1 MLRWWERR
9 STRSEEKEREGLI
22 KGVSYKIMKKTPK
35 KQWWWCLAWRF
46 FSSEKN
52 IYFLTCLNYWMEQKL
67 ATSPYSV
74 QATLF
79 FRGCTLARIQ
89 GELASPSKYFEIS
102 HMQSTF
108 FSYNLRH
115 VLWGKKA
122 VKNHFVIEVSSFDS
136 DYSECGTDWCK
147 LPFNVACFQS
157 RNTFYYV

>member
-67 ATSPYSV
+67 ATSTYSV

-79 FRGCTLARIQ
+79 FRGCTLACIQ
-89 GELASPSKYFEIS
+89 GELASPSKYFEFN
-102 HMQSTF
+102 HMQKHILQLQSQACTLGQKSSKKSLCHWSQQF
-108 FSYNLRH
+108 WLWLLRM
-115 VLWGKKA
+115 W
-122 VKNHFVIEVSSFDS
+122 
-136 DYSECGTDWCK
+136 DW
-147 LPFNVACFQS
+147 LV
-157 RNTFYYV
+157 